1 MLTALRNYAKP
12 PSSLAGRLSVQSL
25 LFATGDGAFLAGS
38 AVYFGVIVGL
48 SLAQVG
54 IGLTIAAIASFV
66 VAVPAGKLV
75 DHFGPK
81 RMWALSA
88 VAQGALFIAWPFID
102 GFPQYVALVVVMEV
116 AGTLGGAAHGAYV
129 LDVLPPGERV
139 ESRAYMYSAL
149 NVGFSIGAFLGA
161 GAIAFGSDVLRWAP
175 VLTAVLFA
183 VNAVAILRLPDASHD
198 VRTTEPRKVPEGPPA
213 IRNRSWLA
221 VTFLTGVLWTNQ
233 VLLHTV
239 IPLWLITETDA
250 PHVIVALLFGTNTLM
265 CIVLPR
271 LASKGIHDV
280 DTALRAVR
288 LSAVFF
294 ALTCLVTL
302 ATHETAGWV
311 TIVLFFVGHVVLTW
325 AELYLSASGWTFEA
339 ELMDPRRRGDYQGV
353 SELGGTLG
361 RFWAPA
367 LYGFLAM
374 EWGAFGWVTIA
385 AIAAAAAWAMHP
397 ATRAGRRYLE
407 QHVPADILADARA
420 GAPDDAPDGA
430 GTPPTPLTDQFAPGT
445 SATDTPLPRGAV
457 DGRESTGDRTR

>member
-1 MLTALRNYAKP
+1 MLTALRNYATP
-12 PSSLAGRLSVQSL
+12 PSPLAGRLSVQSL

-38 AVYFGVIVGL
+38 AVYFAVIVGL
-48 SLAQVG
+48 SLGQVG
-54 IGLTIAAIASFV
+54 IGLTVAAIASFV
-66 VAVPAGKLV
+66 CAVPAGKLV
-75 DHFGPK
+75 DRFGPK

-88 VAQGALFIAWPFID
+88 LMQGSLFIVWPFIE
-102 GFPQYVALVVVMEV
+102 GFPQYVALVLVMEV

-129 LDVLPPGERV
+129 LDVLPPAERV

-161 GAIAFGSDVLRWAP
+161 GAIAFGPDVLRWTP
-175 VLTAVLFA
+175 LMTALLFA
-183 VNAVAILRLPDASHD
+183 FNSVAVLRLPDATHD
-198 VRTTEPRKVPEGPPA
+198 VRSDEPRKAPEGPPA
-213 IRNRSWLA
+213 IRNKSWIL

-239 IPLWLITETDA
+239 IPIWLVTETDA
-250 PHVIVALLFGTNTLM
+250 PHVIVAILFATNTVM

-271 LASKGIHDV
+271 FTSRGIHDIE
-280 DTALRAVR
+280 TALRAVR
-288 LSAVFF
+288 RSAVFF

-302 ATHETAGWV
+302 ATHETFGWI
-311 TIVLFFVGHVVLTW
+311 TILLFFVGHIVLTW

-367 LYGFLAM
+367 VYGFLAM
-374 EWGAFGWVTIA
+374 EWGAFGWLTIA
-385 AIAAAAAWAMHP
+385 AIVALAAAALHP

-407 QHVPADILADARA
+407 QHVPADVLADARA
-420 GAPDDAPDGA
+420 GSRESEVAA
-430 GTPPTPLTDQFAPGT
+430 TPPTPLTDPVAPGT
-445 SATDTPLPRGAV
+445 TATDTPLP
-457 DGRESTGDRTR
+457 